1 MRAVDPNLQAKLDSG
16 ATTLC
21 RCWLLT
27 RKDGQTFAFTDHDR
41 DLDFAGNLYQAGSGM
56 DTSALESSTGL
67 SVDNAQAVGALSA
80 TGLQESDIRA
90 GLFDAAKVAHWIVD
104 WTDPSLSVLLFVGSL
119 GEIKRGDNA
128 FEAELRGL
136 SEGLNQPVGR
146 SFTRACDRVLG
157 DAKCG
162 FDLNTPGYTV
172 LATVSAVTDRRRFQ
186 VGALGGVAAEWFA
199 HGTVE
204 WLTGANAGARHEIKF
219 DVTETGGRRIE
230 LWQETPFPMQAND
243 TCNLIAGCDKTAA
256 MCKGKFLN
264 FNNFRGFPHIPG
276 EDWAHA
282 YPNSGGRHD
291 GTSRYK

>member
-1 MRAVDPNLQAKLDSG
+1 MSDACGRSNLQAKLDSG

-90 GLFDAAKVAHWIVD
+90 GLFDAAKVEHWIVD

-146 SFTRACDRVLG
+146 SFTSL
-157 DAKCG
+157 
-162 FDLNTPGYTV
+162 
-172 LATVSAVTDRRRFQ
+172 
-186 VGALGGVAAEWFA
+186 
-199 HGTVE
+199 
-204 WLTGANAGARHEIKF
+204 
-219 DVTETGGRRIE
+219 
-230 LWQETPFPMQAND
+230 
-243 TCNLIAGCDKTAA
+243 
-256 MCKGKFLN
+256 
-264 FNNFRGFPHIPG
+264 
-276 EDWAHA
+276 
-282 YPNSGGRHD
+282 
-291 GTSRYK
+291 